1 MVHKIKNKF
10 SNFVQSILKVSF
22 CPKNSKNPIEVRF
35 KKIYIEISNS
45 CNFNCSFC
53 FRSQRIKR
61 FMSADE
67 FRYVAREVKLF
78 TDYIYLH
85 VLGEP
90 LLHPHF
96 REILQIASG
105 ENLKVN
111 ISTNGSLLAK
121 HADYLLKN
129 PVRQL
134 NVSLHDAE
142 ENVPKEKWGEFILSM
157 LEIAKSLSAKSY
169 INFRLWNQTN
179 EASNEF
185 NQFCIKLIQ
194 DIFHLPD
201 CFHVISEKER
211 NITLS
216 PKIYLQLAP
225 RFEWTDTIEAE
236 KKTCYGLRDQIA
248 ILSDG
253 NVVPCCI
260 DADAHLLLGN
270 IFSDKFSEILLS
282 ARSQRIRKGFE
293 QHRAVED
300 WCRKC
305 GFRV

>member
-1 MVHKIKNKF
+1 MSEPGQQRKMK
-10 SNFVQSILKVSF
+10 
-22 CPKNSKNPIEVRF
+22 F
-35 KKIYIEISNS
+35 KKIYIEISNK
-45 CNFNCSFC
+45 CNYRCSFC
-53 FRSQRIKR
+53 FRSERKKR

-67 FRYVAREVKLF
+67 FRFVVNEIRPF

-185 NQFCIKLIQ
+185 NQLCFRLIQ
-194 DIFHLPD
+194 DFFHLPD
-201 CFHVISEKER
+201 HFQLISEKER

-225 RFEWTDTIEAE
+225 RFEWTDTKEAE

-282 ARSQRIRKGFE
+282 ARAQRIRKGFE

>member
-1 MVHKIKNKF
+1 M
-10 SNFVQSILKVSF
+10 
-22 CPKNSKNPIEVRF
+22 RF
-35 KKIYIEISNS
+35 KKIYIEISNK
-45 CNFNCSFC
+45 CNYHCSFC
-53 FRSQRIKR
+53 FRSERNVR
-61 FMSADE
+61 FMSVDE
-67 FRYVAREVKLF
+67 FRFVVNEIRPF

-96 REILQIASG
+96 SELLKIASYAG
-105 ENLKVN
+105 LNIN
-111 ISTNGSLLAK
+111 ISTNGSLLAR
-121 HADYLLKN
+121 HLDYLLKN
-129 PVRQL
+129 PVRQI
-134 NVSLHDAE
+134 NISLHDAE

-185 NQFCIKLIQ
+185 NQLCIKLIQ
-194 DIFHLPD
+194 DFFHLPD

-225 RFEWTDTIEAE
+225 RFEWTDTIESE

>member
-1 MVHKIKNKF
+1 MSVG
-10 SNFVQSILKVSF
+10 
-22 CPKNSKNPIEVRF
+22 E
-35 KKIYIEISNS
+35 
-45 CNFNCSFC
+45 
-53 FRSQRIKR
+53 
-61 FMSADE
+61 FMSVVNE
-67 FRYVAREVKLF
+67 IRPF

-90 LLHPHF
+90 FLHPHF
-96 REILQIASG
+96 REILQIASA

-111 ISTNGSLLAK
+111 ISTNGSLLHK
-121 HADYLLKN
+121 YFDFLMEN

-134 NVSLHDAE
+134 NISLHDAE
-142 ENVPKEKWGEFILSM
+142 ENVPKEKWSEFILSM

-179 EASNEF
+179 ESSGEF
-185 NQFCIKLIQ
+185 NELCFSLMR
-194 DIFHLPD
+194 DFYHLRD
-201 CFHVISEKER
+201 GFQHISANER
-211 NITLS
+211 NITLNTNT
-216 PKIYLQLAP
+216 YLQLAP
-225 RFEWTDTIEAE
+225 RFQWTDVAE
-236 KKTCYGLRDQIA
+236 SGNKTCYGLRDQIA

-270 IFSDKFSEILLS
+270 IFTDKLTDILLTDK
-282 ARSQRIRKGFE
+282 AQRIRQGFE
-293 QHRAVED
+293 KHRAVED

>member
-1 MVHKIKNKF
+1 MH
-10 SNFVQSILKVSF
+10 
-22 CPKNSKNPIEVRF
+22 F
-35 KKIYIEISNS
+35 KKIYIEISNK
-45 CNFNCSFC
+45 CNFHCSFC
-53 FRSQRIKR
+53 YQSGRSVQ

-67 FRYVAREVKLF
+67 FRYVVKEIKPYI
-78 TDYIYLH
+78 DYVYLH

-96 REILQIASG
+96 REMLQIAEG
-105 ENLKVN
+105 GNLNVN
-111 ISTNGSLLAK
+111 ISTNGSLLAR
-121 HADYLLKN
+121 HLDYLLKN
-129 PVRQL
+129 PVRQI
-134 NVSLHDAE
+134 NISLHDAE
-142 ENVPKEKWGEFILSM
+142 ENIPKKKWSEYILSM
-157 LEIAKSLSAKSY
+157 LEISKKLSAESY

-185 NQFCIKLIQ
+185 NQICIKLIQ
-194 DIFHLPD
+194 DFFHLPD
-201 CFHVISEKER
+201 CYHVISEKER

-236 KKTCYGLRDQIA
+236 KKTCYCLRDQIA

>member
-1 MVHKIKNKF
+1 MH
-10 SNFVQSILKVSF
+10 
-22 CPKNSKNPIEVRF
+22 F

-96 REILQIASG
+96 RELLKIASYAG
-105 ENLKVN
+105 LNIN
-111 ISTNGSLLAK
+111 ISTNGSLLAR
-121 HADYLLKN
+121 HLDYLLQN
-129 PVRQL
+129 PVRQI
-134 NVSLHDAE
+134 NISLHDAE
-142 ENVPKEKWGEFILSM
+142 ENISISKWNEHILSM
-157 LEIAKSLSAKSY
+157 IRISEELALKTF
-169 INFRLWNQTN
+169 INFRLWNQTD
-179 EASNEF
+179 ESSQSF
-185 NQFCIKLIQ
+185 NQLCYNLIQ
-194 DIFHLPD
+194 DYFHLPD
-201 CFHVISEKER
+201 HYQLISEKER

-216 PKIYLQLAP
+216 PNIYLQLAP
-225 RFEWTDTIEAE
+225 RFEWTDVAE
-236 KKTCYGLRDQIA
+236 TENKTCYGLRDQIA

-282 ARSQRIRKGFE
+282 ARAQRIRKGFE

>member
-1 MVHKIKNKF
+1 MH
-10 SNFVQSILKVSF
+10 
-22 CPKNSKNPIEVRF
+22 F
-35 KKIYIEISNS
+35 KKIYIEISNK
-45 CNFNCSFC
+45 CNFHCSFC
-53 FRSQRIKR
+53 YQSGRSVK
-61 FMSADE
+61 FMSVDE
-67 FRYVAREVKLF
+67 FRYVVKEIKPY
-78 TDYIYLH
+78 TDYVYLH

-90 LLHPHF
+90 LLHTHF
-96 REILQIASG
+96 REMLQIAEG
-105 ENLKVN
+105 ENLNVN
-111 ISTNGSLLAK
+111 ISTNGSLLAR
-121 HADYLLKN
+121 HLDYLLKN
-129 PVRQL
+129 PVRQI
-134 NVSLHDAE
+134 NISLHDAE

-185 NQFCIKLIQ
+185 NQLCIKLIQ
-194 DIFHLPD
+194 DFFHLPD

-282 ARSQRIRKGFE
+282 ARAQRIRKGFE

>member
-1 MVHKIKNKF
+1 MH
-10 SNFVQSILKVSF
+10 
-22 CPKNSKNPIEVRF
+22 F
-35 KKIYIEISNS
+35 KKIYIEISNK
-45 CNFNCSFC
+45 CNFHCSFC
-53 FRSQRIKR
+53 YQSGRSVQ

-67 FRYVAREVKLF
+67 FRYVVKEIKPY
-78 TDYIYLH
+78 TDYVYLH

-96 REILQIASG
+96 REMLQIAEG
-105 ENLKVN
+105 ENLNVN
-111 ISTNGSLLAK
+111 ISTNGSLLAR
-121 HADYLLKN
+121 HLDYLLKN
-129 PVRQL
+129 PVRQI
-134 NVSLHDAE
+134 NISLHDAE
-142 ENVPKEKWGEFILSM
+142 ENVTKEKWGEFILSM

-185 NQFCIKLIQ
+185 NQLCIKLIQ

-225 RFEWTDTIEAE
+225 RFEWTDTIESE
-236 KKTCYGLRDQIA
+236 KKICYGLRDQIA

-282 ARSQRIRKGFE
+282 ARAQRIRKGFE

>member
-1 MVHKIKNKF
+1 M
-10 SNFVQSILKVSF
+10 QSILKVSF

-142 ENVPKEKWGEFILSM
+142 ENIPKEKWSEYILSM
-157 LEIAKSLSAKSY
+157 LEISKNLSGKSF

-179 EASNEF
+179 ESSNEF
-185 NQFCIKLIQ
+185 NQLCFILIQ
-194 DIFHLPD
+194 DFFHLSD
-201 CFHVISEKER
+201 YFHSISEKER

-216 PKIYLQLAP
+216 ANIYLQLAP
-225 RFEWTDTIEAE
+225 RFEWTDVAE
-236 KKTCYGLRDQIA
+236 SENKTCYGLRDQIA

-270 IFSDKFSEILLS
+270 IFKEKFDDILQSEK
-282 ARSQRIRKGFE
+282 AQRIRKGFE

>member
-1 MVHKIKNKF
+1 MSEPGQQRKMK
-10 SNFVQSILKVSF
+10 
-22 CPKNSKNPIEVRF
+22 F
-35 KKIYIEISNS
+35 KKIYIEISNK
-45 CNFNCSFC
+45 CNYRCSFC
-53 FRSQRIKR
+53 FCSERKKR

-67 FRYVAREVKLF
+67 FRFVVNEIRPF

-96 REILQIASG
+96 SELLKIAS
-105 ENLKVN
+105 EADLNVN
-111 ISTNGSLLAK
+111 ISTNGSLLQK
-121 HADYLLKN
+121 HKEYLLEN
-129 PVRQL
+129 PVRQI
-134 NVSLHDAE
+134 NISLHDAE
-142 ENVPKEKWGEFILSM
+142 ENIPKEKWSEYILSM
-157 LEIAKSLSAKSY
+157 LEISKNLSGKSF

-179 EASNEF
+179 ESSNEF
-185 NQFCIKLIQ
+185 NQLCFILIQ
-194 DIFHLPD
+194 DFFHLSD
-201 CFHVISEKER
+201 YFHSISEKER

-216 PKIYLQLAP
+216 ANIYLQLAP
-225 RFEWTDTIEAE
+225 RFEWTDVAE
-236 KKTCYGLRDQIA
+236 SENKTCYGLRDQIA

-270 IFSDKFSEILLS
+270 IFKEKFDDILQSEK
-282 ARSQRIRKGFE
+282 AQRIRKGFE

>member
-1 MVHKIKNKF
+1 MH
-10 SNFVQSILKVSF
+10 
-22 CPKNSKNPIEVRF
+22 F
-35 KKIYIEISNS
+35 KKIYIEISNK
-45 CNFNCSFC
+45 CNFHCSFC
-53 FRSQRIKR
+53 YQSGRSVQ

-67 FRYVAREVKLF
+67 FRYVVKEIKPY
-78 TDYIYLH
+78 TDYVYLH

-96 REILQIASG
+96 REMLQIAEG
-105 ENLKVN
+105 ENLNVN
-111 ISTNGSLLAK
+111 ISTNGSLLAR
-121 HADYLLKN
+121 HLDYLLKN
-129 PVRQL
+129 PVRQI
-134 NVSLHDAE
+134 NISLHDAE
-142 ENVPKEKWGEFILSM
+142 ENVTKEKWGEFILSM

-185 NQFCIKLIQ
+185 NQICIKLIQ
-194 DIFHLPD
+194 DFFLLPD

-216 PKIYLQLAP
+216 PNIYLQLAP
-225 RFEWTDTIEAE
+225 RFEWTDVAE
-236 KKTCYGLRDQIA
+236 TENKTCYGLRDQIA

-270 IFSDKFSEILLS
+270 IFNEKLDDILQSDKAL
-282 ARSQRIRKGFE
+282 RIRKGFE

>member
-1 MVHKIKNKF
+1 MH
-10 SNFVQSILKVSF
+10 
-22 CPKNSKNPIEVRF
+22 F
-35 KKIYIEISNS
+35 KKIYIEISNK
-45 CNFNCSFC
+45 CNFHCSFC
-53 FRSQRIKR
+53 YQSGRSVQ

-67 FRYVAREVKLF
+67 FRYVVNEIRPF

-96 REILQIASG
+96 QEILHISVEAG
-105 ENLKVN
+105 LNVN
-111 ISTNGSLLAK
+111 ISTNGSLLAR
-121 HADYLLKN
+121 HLDYLLKN
-129 PVRQL
+129 PVRQI
-134 NVSLHDAE
+134 NISLHDAE
-142 ENVPKEKWGEFILSM
+142 ENVTKEKWGEFILSM

-185 NQFCIKLIQ
+185 NQLCIKLIQ

-216 PKIYLQLAP
+216 PNIYLQLAP
-225 RFEWTDTIEAE
+225 RFEWTDVAE
-236 KKTCYGLRDQIA
+236 TENKTCYGLRDQIA

-270 IFSDKFSEILLS
+270 IFKEKLDDILQSDKAL
-282 ARSQRIRKGFE
+282 RIRKGFE

>member
-1 MVHKIKNKF
+1 MDIP
-10 SNFVQSILKVSF
+10 KVLF
-22 CPKNSKNPIEVRF
+22 RKVIQIQNRMRF

-45 CNFNCSFC
+45 CNFSCSFC
-53 FRSQRIKR
+53 FRSERKKR
-61 FMSADE
+61 FMSVGE
-67 FRYVAREVKLF
+67 FMSVVNEIRPF

-90 LLHPHF
+90 FLHPHF
-96 REILQIASG
+96 REILQIASA

-111 ISTNGSLLAK
+111 ISTNGSLLHK
-121 HADYLLKN
+121 YFDFLMEN

-134 NVSLHDAE
+134 NISLHDAE
-142 ENVPKEKWGEFILSM
+142 ENVPKEKWSEFILSM

-185 NQFCIKLIQ
+185 NQLCIKLIQ
-194 DIFHLPD
+194 DFFHLPD

-225 RFEWTDTIEAE
+225 RFEWTDTIESE
-236 KKTCYGLRDQIA
+236 NKTCYGLRDQIA

-270 IFSDKFSEILLS
+270 IFNEKLDDILQSDKAL
-282 ARSQRIRKGFE
+282 RIRKGFE

>member
-1 MVHKIKNKF
+1 MH
-10 SNFVQSILKVSF
+10 
-22 CPKNSKNPIEVRF
+22 F
-35 KKIYIEISNS
+35 KKIYIEISNK
-45 CNFNCSFC
+45 CNFHCSFC
-53 FRSQRIKR
+53 YQSGRSVK
-61 FMSADE
+61 FMSVDE
-67 FRYVAREVKLF
+67 FRYVVNEIRPF

-96 REILQIASG
+96 QEILHISDEAG
-105 ENLKVN
+105 LNVN
-111 ISTNGSLLAK
+111 ISTNGSLLAR
-121 HADYLLKN
+121 HLDYLLKN
-129 PVRQL
+129 PVRQV
-134 NVSLHDAE
+134 NISLHDAE
-142 ENVPKEKWGEFILSM
+142 ENIPKKKWSEYILSM
-157 LEIAKSLSAKSY
+157 LEISKKLSAESY

-185 NQFCIKLIQ
+185 NQLCFRLIQ
-194 DIFHLPD
+194 DFFHLPD
-201 CFHVISEKER
+201 HFQLISEKER